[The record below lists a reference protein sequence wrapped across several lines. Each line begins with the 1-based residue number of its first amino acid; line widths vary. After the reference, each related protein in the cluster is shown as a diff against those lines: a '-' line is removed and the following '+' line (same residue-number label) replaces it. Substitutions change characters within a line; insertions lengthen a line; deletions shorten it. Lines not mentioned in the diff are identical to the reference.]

1 MVRRSKH
8 RKMGRQQA
16 IVFKLVLAAMLV
28 ALLASLLS
36 ACTPSEEE
44 PLPEIISLPE
54 DVLYEKNVV
63 GVQRV
68 DTDSDQKEE
77 WVVFYRF
84 DRVENRGPVAALI
97 YDVVV
102 DPTLH
107 LPVVYPHKLRTPHED
122 YLAQGPPEVHLVDVV
137 PEPNDKP
144 TRKEVLFQTGN
155 ELAFFRLT
163 RDPGG
168 PPTDIPPLY
177 RCIGFFRSG
186 DGVSFNEGNLEV
198 TVTSSAGYERSQLVT
213 KHYYRPEAD
222 GYFITDTTTLVSPFG
237 SAVDFR
243 EDIPED
249 ILDTPFPEKIVLAF
263 YKTFGRA
270 EAKPTILEY
279 LSAQAATEFMEGKLK
294 YGSPW
299 PLGELKWAVVK
310 ELSYYATED
319 ASQSAVVIVKVVF
332 HRTTGEKSP
341 LIEVRWTLIR
351 VQNQWKMHYPES

>member
-137 PEPNDKP
+137 PEPSDKP

-177 RCIGFFRSG
+177 GCIGFFRSG
-186 DGVSFNEGNLEV
+186 DGVSFNEGNLVV
-198 TVTSSAGYERSQLVT
+198 TVTSRAGYERSQLVVRRFY
-213 KHYYRPEAD
+213 KPEAD

-237 SAVDFR
+237 SAVDFPAG
-243 EDIPED
+243 IPED
-249 ILDTPFPEKIVLAF
+249 ILDTPYPEKIGLAF
-263 YKTFGRA
+263 YQALGKADA
-270 EAKPTILEY
+270 EPPIEDY
-279 LSAQAATEFMEGKLK
+279 LSAQAAQEYREGKLD
-294 YGSPW
+294 YGLPF
-299 PLGELKWAVVK
+299 PPEELESAVVK
-310 ELSYYATED
+310 ELGYYPTQD
-319 ASQSAVVIVKVVF
+319 VSQSAVVIVKVLF
-332 HRTTGEKSP
+332 HRTNGEKSR
-341 LIEVRWTLIR
+341 LIERRWTLIR
-351 VQNQWKMHYPES
+351 VQNQWKMHYPDS